1 MSHHTW
7 PAVLCSL
14 YSKLSN
20 QEARVP
26 NFVLLS
32 KKKMFCLSCV
42 LCISIQLFRIN
53 LPTSGVSTGTALNR
67 EVRGQLMGGDSLR
80 GQLVEGTLSFHH
92 LGSKE
97 SISGH
102 WFWQQMPLPTAH
114 PTGPQGFSFPHFSDS
129 TVNATLLDVPVTSIN
144 SSLELQKNIVSGC
157 TGSND
162 RSLRETIAR
171 LDSQEES
178 PRRTPRD

>member
-1 MSHHTW
+1 
-7 PAVLCSL
+7 
-14 YSKLSN
+14 
-20 QEARVP
+20 
-26 NFVLLS
+26 
-32 KKKMFCLSCV
+32 MFCLSCV
-42 LCISIQLFRIN
+42 LCISIQLLRIN

-67 EVRGQLMGGDSLR
+67 EVRGQL
-80 GQLVEGTLSFHH
+80 VEGTLSFHH
-92 LGSKE
+92 LRSKE

-102 WFWQQMPLPTAH
+102 WFWQQMPLPTTH
-114 PTGPQGFSFPHFSDS
+114 PTGPQGFSFPRFSDS

-144 SSLELQKNIVSGC
+144 SSLELQKNIMSGC

-162 RSLRETIAR
+162 RSLRETIAK